1 MKGIYL
7 PMKELSMHILD
18 IAQNSVRAKS
28 SNITIIVKELVK
40 DNVFEFSIQD
50 DGEGIPEVIL
60 KDIRSPFTTSRTMR
74 RVGLGIPLL
83 NDTCNMCNGELYI
96 KSIVNQGTY
105 ILAKMDYNHIDRP
118 PLGDLESTIAT
129 FFSSNDN
136 VNIEY
141 EHCYNDESFSIST
154 KELKD
159 VLGDVPLTNLDVIKW
174 LVEFLRE
181 NIEEIKSDEEKA

>member
-1 MKGIYL
+1 
-7 PMKELSMHILD
+7 MKELSMHILD